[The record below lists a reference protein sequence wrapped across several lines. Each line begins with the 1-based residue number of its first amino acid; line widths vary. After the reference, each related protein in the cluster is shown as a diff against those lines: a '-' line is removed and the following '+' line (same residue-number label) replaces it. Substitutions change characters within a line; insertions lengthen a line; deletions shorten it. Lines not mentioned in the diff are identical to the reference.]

1 MVDIR
6 MIAEIISAFFVVFFF
21 TVLLELPKRYV
32 FITAAAGAIGWGMY
46 LVVYKF
52 VQSPMMAAF
61 GSTLVVS
68 LLGYILARV
77 EKAPVTS
84 STMIRNFAAITWQR
98 LCRWQAPLPWESLLW
113 ILCSVCICSMRRSI
127 PLHNTC
133 PVFTGVQVN
142 LIREDVFFRNII
154 GIN

>member
-32 FITAAAGAIGWGMY
+32 FITAAAGAVGWGMY

-61 GSTLVVS
+61 GSTLVVAF
-68 LLGYILARV
+68 LGYILARV
-77 EKAPVTS
+77 EKAPVTVFLVS
-84 STMIRNFAAITWQR
+84 GTLPAVPGAAIYR
-98 LCRWQAPLPWESLLW
+98 SVYYFIHNDPE
-113 ILCSVCICSMRRSI
+113 LCSHYMAE
-127 PLHNTC
+127 T
-133 PVFTGVQVN
+133 VQVAGAIAMGIFIMDS
-142 LIREDVFFRNII
+142 LFRLYLQYEKKHSTS
-154 GIN
+154 